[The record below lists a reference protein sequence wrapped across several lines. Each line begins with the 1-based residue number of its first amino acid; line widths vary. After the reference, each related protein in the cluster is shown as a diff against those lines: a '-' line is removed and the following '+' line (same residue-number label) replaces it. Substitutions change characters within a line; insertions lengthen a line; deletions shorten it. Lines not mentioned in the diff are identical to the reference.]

1 MFPKPM
7 VACGSVIVETFKRGG
22 ICTDVYD
29 YLVRGVTGDGGS
41 DGSGGS
47 GGGMVQGYELLPTSL
62 PKHVVT
68 EGLGCLFQDVAN
80 TKLSANARLIQ
91 WLEPKGNVY
100 LSDASGWVQPPHL
113 MATSPK

>member
-7 VACGSVIVETFKRGG
+7 VACGSVIVETFERGG

-41 DGSGGS
+41 

-62 PKHVVT
+62 PKYVVT
-68 EGLGCLFQDVAN
+68 EGFGVFISRCCQYE
-80 TKLSANARLIQ
+80 TIGQRTPYSMARIQ
-91 WLEPKGNVY
+91 R
-100 LSDASGWVQPPHL
+100 
-113 MATSPK
+113 

>member
-7 VACGSVIVETFKRGG
+7 VACGSVIVETFERGS

-29 YLVRGVTGDGGS
+29 DLARGVTGDG
-41 DGSGGS
+41 GSGGS

-62 PKHVVT
+62 PKYVVT

-91 WLEPKGNVY
+91 WLESKGNVY
-100 LSDASGWVQPPHL
+100 LSDASGWVQPPHP

>member
-7 VACGSVIVETFKRGG
+7 VACGSVIVETFERRS
-22 ICTDVYD
+22 ICTDNYD
-29 YLVRGVTGDGGS
+29 YLVRGVTGD
-41 DGSGGS
+41 GGS

-68 EGLGCLFQDVAN
+68 EGFGCLFQDVAN

-91 WLEPKGNVY
+91 WLESKGDVY
-100 LSDASGWVQPPHL
+100 LSDASGWVQPPHP
-113 MATSPK
+113 MAISPK